1 MADEDIKSYLA
12 ENPRMIGALF
22 TMLLLLTQ
30 AGNASASIAASCA
43 GP

>member
-1 MADEDIKSYLA
+1 MAENDLSTYLA

-22 TMLLLLTQ
+22 TMLLLLSQ
-30 AGNASASIAASCA
+30 AGNTSAALAATW